1 MNGLTTGSDFDDRS
15 PLVPDV
21 LTPAQYYPQRR
32 GEGAI
37 QPLKRLMMAV
47 LEDALRCF
55 QNGASATGSR
65 RNLQSMEAEEWF
77 CDTRREGPF
86 SFESVCETL
95 GVESGFLRRRVRQ
108 WRDQQLAGIVL
119 RPLVRRAPVMR
130 VGKISMPS
138 RRRGRRL
145 ARTG

>member
-21 LTPAQYYPQRR
+21 LTPAQYYPERR

-55 QNGASATGSR
+55 RNHASATDGR
-65 RNLQSMEAEEWF
+65 RNLQSLEAEEWF
-77 CDTRREGPF
+77 CDTRREAPF

-95 GVESGFLRRRVRQ
+95 GVDPESLRRRLHH
-108 WRDQQLAGIVL
+108 WRDQQLSGMTLPPMA
-119 RPLVRRAPVMR
+119 RRAPVIR
-130 VGKISMPS
+130 ARKISMPS